1 MSEKSKNILLG
12 VLIVGLVSMTVAYA
26 ALSTSLQINGTAN
39 VAATTWDIHF
49 ANVEVDKANTT
60 GASENSNGVITTMGT
75 LDNALDSTNR
85 SIGTAFSG
93 LVVDLAKPG
102 DKATIT
108 FDIVNA
114 GTIDAKNTVFTKHI
128 AKTGGE
134 TTDTTNDVVTYT
146 ITCDNGADGNDHVL
160 TKNGGSNNTAHCT
173 LVVKYDDNA
182 FNSETRAPGQQASQT
197 AGQDQTVNQPE
208 KEFTLDA
215 SWTYVQN

>member
-49 ANVEVDKANTT
+49 ANVQVDKNNTT

-75 LDNALDSTNR
+75 LDNAIDNSRAT
-85 SIGTAFSG
+85 GTAFSG
-93 LVVDLAKPG
+93 LLVELAKPG

-114 GTIDAKNTVFTKHI
+114 GTIDAKNTVFQKHI
-128 AKTGGE
+128 AKDGG
-134 TTDTTNDVVTYT
+134 TASASDTNDVVTYT
-146 ITCDNGADGNDHVL
+146 ITCGTGANGSDSVL
-160 TKNGGSNNTAHCT
+160 TKSTGNNATAHCT
-173 LVVKYDDNA
+173 LVVQYDNNA
-182 FNSETRAPGQQASQT
+182 MGGVGQQTSQT
-197 AGQDQTVNQPE
+197 AGQDQTVNQPA
-208 KEFTLDA
+208 KSFALDA

>member
-1 MSEKSKNILLG
+1 MSDKSKNILLG

-26 ALSTSLQINGTAN
+26 ALSTSLTINGTAN

-49 ANVEVDKANTT
+49 ANVAVDKANTT
-60 GASENSNGVITTMGT
+60 GATEDSNGVITTMGT
-75 LDNALDSTNR
+75 LDNAIATNR

-128 AKTGGE
+128 AKTGG
-134 TTDTTNDVVTYT
+134 TTTETTNDVVTYT
-146 ITCDNGADGNDHVL
+146 ITCDTGANGNDSTL
-160 TKNGGSNNTAHCT
+160 AKANNNTPTAAHCT
-173 LVVKYDDNA
+173 LVVQYDNNA
-182 FNSETRAPGQQASQT
+182 VGGAGQQTST
-197 AGQDQTVNQPE
+197 VAGTNQTVNQPS

-215 SWTYVQN
+215 SWTYVQK